1 MPLSVTPARYRR
13 QMVGPPALGRGVV
26 VLSQQHAPDGFRD
39 AERMVV
45 DNPVLAAP
53 TEILRR
59 LHTAWLTREP
69 VVIELACDPTALRTP
84 ERFGGPVFS
93 LDPSFEF
100 PLERLQ
106 FLVWAN
112 TYDARSGRLVWW
124 HARKTAKR
132 LAAHGVREGG
142 RADLL
147 LSDGTAV
154 YVDGGPAD
162 PPELPTRTPVVHRW
176 SAESGHLTITEHRSS
191 SAELAP
197 DQLAAVGRRSGA
209 ARVVA
214 PAGSGKTR
222 VLTERLRH
230 LVIDRHAHPSTITAV
245 AFNKE
250 AADEMKQRCSRFVS
264 RDGPNIRTLNSL
276 GLWVCNELGGK
287 GRFDTLDEPGVR
299 DLVEEVFPVRHQA
312 NTDTVTPYIDA
323 LSAVRLGLA
332 SPNEVE
338 AVIPDASGLAD
349 GFETYRVELCQRRAL
364 DFDEQIYRAIEILVS
379 DPAARSEAQR
389 SCRRMLVDEFQD
401 LKPAHLLLIRLLCA
415 PGYDCFGVGD
425 DDQVIYGYSGA
436 TPTFLMGFDRYFPG
450 AGSHALEVNY
460 RCPPA
465 VVGAARHLLSYNTQR
480 LEKRIVSQEGRSDP
494 RPAGS
499 GALSAMGPV
508 AVVGARGEKLAHVAL
523 DVVKDWLAG
532 GLAPDDVAV
541 LARVNSALLP
551 VQVACLEAGVAVAST
566 LGPSVLKR
574 TGMRTAL
581 AYLRIAQHP
590 DLIASADILE
600 TIHRPS
606 RKISRNV
613 AEKLTKRPHS
623 SVCDIRRLAGRSSG
637 GDVGRLVSYAKDLE
651 HVARARTTAEAL
663 RTVRLSVGLG
673 ASMDELDSSRGEMDR
688 STHADDLL
696 ALETVASLHPD
707 ITTFE
712 SWLTGMLIQRRPPGP
727 AVLLSTV
734 HKIKGKEWPRVVVF
748 GATQGLFPHRR
759 AEDEEEERRVFH
771 VALTRASL
779 QVAVLYDEESPS
791 PFVAELDGSR
801 PRAQALVDVRNADR
815 KFTYREHQV
824 SAATAQL
831 RRRGRSA
838 KPSVVG
844 PGGGRM
850 GSRLARSAVGVEAAL
865 GLDLEVGGQHARVVE
880 LRRTGALVRMGAVR
894 TEISYGTDVRV
905 EGSLVTLVAPA
916 AGGELSAE
924 GERLEQA
931 LREWR
936 SEIAKAHKVPAYV
949 VMNDAELKGVAM
961 AAPKTVS
968 QLGRCRGMGP
978 IRLERYGDEILAVIE
993 GVSA

>member
-1 MPLSVTPARYRR
+1 
-13 QMVGPPALGRGVV
+13 MVGPPALGRGAV
-26 VLSQQHAPDGFRD
+26 VLSEQHAPVGFEN
-39 AERMVV
+39 AERIVI
-45 DNPVLAAP
+45 DNRVLGAP
-53 TEILRR
+53 AEHLAR

-84 ERFGGPVFS
+84 EHFGGPVFS
-93 LDPSFEF
+93 LDPSFQF

-124 HARKTAKR
+124 HARKVAR
-132 LAAHGVREGG
+132 RMAASGVREGG
-142 RADLL
+142 QADVL
-147 LSDGTAV
+147 LSDGTSV

-162 PPELPTRTPVVHRW
+162 PPDLPTRTPVVHRW
-176 SAESGHLTITEHRSS
+176 NAESGRLAIAGHQSP
-191 SAELAP
+191 SAELAS
-197 DQLAAVGRRSGA
+197 DQLAAVAHRFGA

-230 LVIDRHAHPSTITAV
+230 LVIDRHVHPSTITAV
-245 AFNKE
+245 AYNKE
-250 AADEMKQRCSRFVS
+250 AADEMKQRCSSFVS

-276 GLWVCNELGGK
+276 GLWVCNELGGE
-287 GRFDTLDEPGVR
+287 GRCDTLDESGVR

-312 NTDTVTPYIDA
+312 NADTVAPFIDA

-332 SPNEVE
+332 SPHEVE
-338 AVIPDASGLAD
+338 ALIPDASGLAG
-349 GFETYRVELCQRRAL
+349 GFETYRIELRRRRAL

-436 TPTFLMGFDRYFPG
+436 SPRFLMGFARYFPG

-465 VVGAARHLLSYNTQR
+465 VVGAARHLLSYNKKR
-480 LEKRIVSQEGRSDP
+480 LEKRIVSPEARSDP
-494 RPAGS
+494 RPAAY
-499 GALSAMGPV
+499 GALAAMGPV
-508 AVVGARGEKLAHVAL
+508 AAVGAQGEKLAHVAL
-523 DVVKDWLAG
+523 DIVKDWLAG
-532 GLAPDDVAV
+532 GTAPDDVAV

-551 VQVACLEAGVAVAST
+551 VQVACLEAGVAVVST
-566 LGPSVLKR
+566 LGSAILKR

-590 DLIASADILE
+590 DLIARADIVE

-613 AEKLTKRPHS
+613 AEMLTKRPHS
-623 SVCDIRRLAGRSSG
+623 SVSDIRRLAGRLSG
-637 GDVGRLVSYAKDLE
+637 GDVDRLLSYAKDLE
-651 HVARARTTAEAL
+651 HVAGARSTAEAL
-663 RTVRLSVGLG
+663 RRVRLWVGLG
-673 ASMDELDSSRGEMDR
+673 ASMDELDGSRGEVDR

-696 ALETVASLHPD
+696 ALETVAPLHPD
-707 ITTFE
+707 IATFE
-712 SWLTGMLIQRRPPGP
+712 SWLTGMLTQRRLPGP

-779 QVAVLYDEESPS
+779 QVAVIYDEEAPS
-791 PFVAELDGSR
+791 PFLAELDGSR
-801 PRAQALVDVRNADR
+801 PRAQTFADVRKGDR
-815 KFTYREHQV
+815 EATDRARHGSV
-824 SAATAQL
+824 ATAQRRE
-831 RRRGRSA
+831 RRRNA
-838 KPSVVG
+838 TPSVVG
-844 PGGGRM
+844 PGGGRPP
-850 GSRLARSAVGVEAAL
+850 RSSVRVEAAI
-865 GLDLEVGGQHARVVE
+865 GLELEVGGQHARVVE
-880 LRRTGALVRMGAVR
+880 LRQGGALVRMGDMR
-894 TEISYGTDVRV
+894 TEISYGSDVRV
-905 EGSLVTLVAPA
+905 EGSLVTLAAPA
-916 AGGELSAE
+916 AGGELSPE

-936 SEIAKAHKVPAYV
+936 SETARADKVPAYV
-949 VMNDAELKGVAM
+949 VLNDVELKGVAM
-961 AAPKTVS
+961 AAPTSLS
-968 QLGRCRGMGP
+968 QLGRCRGIGP

-993 GVSA
+993 RALA

>member
-1 MPLSVTPARYRR
+1 
-13 QMVGPPALGRGVV
+13 MVGPPALGRGLV
-26 VLSQQHAPDGFRD
+26 VLKEQPAPVGFEN
-39 AERMVV
+39 AERMVI
-45 DNPVLAAP
+45 DNQVLAAP
-53 TEILRR
+53 AEILGR
-59 LHTAWLTREP
+59 LHRAWLTREP

-124 HARKTAKR
+124 HARKVAKR
-132 LAAHGVREGG
+132 LAVHGVREGG
-142 RADLL
+142 QADLL
-147 LSDGTAV
+147 LPDGTAV

-176 SAESGHLTITEHRSS
+176 NAESGRLTIAGHQPP

-197 DQLAAVGRRSGA
+197 DQLAAVGHRSGA

-230 LVIDRHAHPSTITAV
+230 LVTDRHAHPSTITAV
-245 AFNKE
+245 AFNKQ
-250 AADEMKQRCSRFVS
+250 AADEMKQRCSRFIS
-264 RDGPNIRTLNSL
+264 RDGPSIRTLNSL
-276 GLWVCNELGGK
+276 GLWVCNELGGD

-299 DLVEEVFPVRHQA
+299 HLVEEVFPVRHQA
-312 NTDTVTPYIDA
+312 NADTVAPFIDA

-332 SPNEVE
+332 SPSEVE
-338 AVIPDASGLAD
+338 AVIPDASGL
-349 GFETYRVELCQRRAL
+349 GERFEEYRVELRRRRAL

-379 DPAARSEAQR
+379 DPAARSVAQR
-389 SCRRMLVDEFQD
+389 SCRRMLVDELQD

-436 TPTFLMGFDRYFPG
+436 TPTFLMDFDRYFPG

-465 VVGAARHLLSYNTQR
+465 IVGAARHLLSYNKKR
-480 LEKRIVSQEGRSDP
+480 LDKRIVSPEGRSDP
-494 RPAGS
+494 GPPVS
-499 GALSAMGPV
+499 GALAAMGPV
-508 AVVGARGEKLAHVAL
+508 AVLGAQGDKLAHVAL
-523 DVVKDWLAG
+523 GVVRDWLAG
-532 GLAPDDVAV
+532 GTAPDDVAV
-541 LARVNSALLP
+541 LARVSSALLP
-551 VQVACLEAGVAVAST
+551 VQVACLEAGVAVTST
-566 LGPSVLKR
+566 LGAAVLKR

-590 DLIASADILE
+590 DLIARADILE

-613 AEKLTKRPHS
+613 VEMLTKRPHS
-623 SVCDIRRLAGRSSG
+623 SVSEIRRLAGRLSG

-651 HVARARTTAEAL
+651 RVAGARTSVEAL

-673 ASMDELDSSRGEMDR
+673 ASMDELDSSRGEADR

-696 ALETVASLHPD
+696 ALETVAPLHPD
-707 ITTFE
+707 IATFE
-712 SWLTGMLIQRRPPGP
+712 PWLVGMLTQRRLPGP
-727 AVLLSTV
+727 TVLLSTV

-748 GATQGLFPHRR
+748 GATQGLFPHRL

-779 QVAVLYDEESPS
+779 QVAVLYDEEAPS

-801 PRAQALVDVRNADR
+801 PREQASAGARKADR
-815 KFTYREHQV
+815 KVTCRARL
-824 SAATAQL
+824 S
-831 RRRGRSA
+831 RSPVRA
-838 KPSVVG
+838 EV
-844 PGGGRM
+844 
-850 GSRLARSAVGVEAAL
+850 LEAAI
-865 GLDLEVGGQHARVVE
+865 GLELEVGGQHSCVVE
-880 LRRTGALVRMGAVR
+880 LRRTGALVRMGEMR

-905 EGSLVTLVAPA
+905 EGRLVTLAAPV
-916 AGGELSAE
+916 AGGELSAD
-924 GERLEQA
+924 GERLEKA

-936 SEIAKAHKVPAYV
+936 SETARTAKVPAYV

-961 AAPKTVS
+961 AAPKSLS
-968 QLGRCRGMGP
+968 QLRRCRGMGP

-993 GVSA
+993 GVLT

>member
-1 MPLSVTPARYRR
+1 
-13 QMVGPPALGRGVV
+13 MVAPPALGRGVV
-26 VLSQQHAPDGFRD
+26 VLREQHAPAGFEN
-39 AERMVV
+39 AERMAI

-53 TEILRR
+53 AEILGR

-84 ERFGGPVFS
+84 ERFGGQVFS

-124 HARKTAKR
+124 HARKAAKR

-142 RADLL
+142 QADLL

-162 PPELPTRTPVVHRW
+162 PPDLPTRTPVVHRW
-176 SAESGHLTITEHRSS
+176 NAEAGRLTIAGHQSP

-197 DQLAAVGRRSGA
+197 DQLAAVAHRSGA

-230 LVIDRHAHPSTITAV
+230 LVTDRHAHPSTITAV

-264 RDGPNIRTLNSL
+264 RDGPSIRTLNSL
-276 GLWVCNELGGK
+276 GLWVCNELGGE
-287 GRFDTLDEPGVR
+287 GRLDTLDESDVR
-299 DLVEEVFPVRHQA
+299 HLVEEVFPVRHHA
-312 NTDTVTPYIDA
+312 NTDTVAPFVDA

-338 AVIPDASGLAD
+338 AVIPDASGLGE
-349 GFETYRVELCQRRAL
+349 GFEAYRVELRRRRAL

-465 VVGAARHLLSYNTQR
+465 VVEAARHLLSYNRER
-480 LEKRIVSQEGRSDP
+480 LEKRILSPEGRSDP
-494 RPAGS
+494 RPAES
-499 GALSAMGPV
+499 GALAAMGPV

-523 DVVKDWLAG
+523 GIVKDWLASG
-532 GLAPDDVAV
+532 TPPDDVAV

-551 VQVACLEAGVAVAST
+551 IQVACLEAGVAVAST
-566 LGPSVLKR
+566 LGAAVLKR

-581 AYLRIAQHP
+581 AYLRIAQNP
-590 DLIASADILE
+590 DLIARADILE

-613 AEKLTKRPHS
+613 AEMLSKRPHS
-623 SVCDIRRLAGRSSG
+623 SVSEIRRLAGRLSG
-637 GDVGRLVSYAKDLE
+637 GDVGRLLSYAKDLE
-651 HVARARTTAEAL
+651 HVAGARTTAEAL

-673 ASMDELDSSRGEMDR
+673 ASMDELDSPRGEADR

-696 ALETVASLHPD
+696 ALETVAALHPD
-707 ITTFE
+707 IVTFE
-712 SWLTGMLIQRRPPGP
+712 SWLTGMLTQRRLPGP
-727 AVLLSTV
+727 TVLLSTI

-759 AEDEEEERRVFH
+759 AEDQEEERRVFH
-771 VALTRASL
+771 VALTRASQ
-779 QVAVLYDEESPS
+779 QVAVLYDEEAPS

-801 PRAQALVDVRNADR
+801 PREQAFVGVRKADG
-815 KFTYREHQV
+815 KATYRAHQG
-824 SAATAQL
+824 SAATAQRWK
-831 RRRGRSA
+831 RRRSA
-838 KPSVVG
+838 TPSVVG
-844 PGGGRM
+844 SGGGRPAP
-850 GSRLARSAVGVEAAL
+850 RLPRSLVRVEAAI
-865 GLDLEVGGQHARVVE
+865 GLELEVGGQHARVVE
-880 LRRTGALVRMGAVR
+880 LRDTGALVRMGEMR

-905 EGSLVTLVAPA
+905 EGSLVALAAPV
-916 AGGELSAE
+916 AGGELSPE

-936 SEIAKAHKVPAYV
+936 SQTAKADKVPAYV

-961 AAPKTVS
+961 AAPKTLS

-993 GVSA
+993 GVLA

>member
-1 MPLSVTPARYRR
+1 
-13 QMVGPPALGRGVV
+13 MVAPPALGRGAV
-26 VLSQQHAPDGFRD
+26 VLSEQHTPVDFEN
-39 AERMVV
+39 AERIVI
-45 DNPVLAAP
+45 DNRVLAAP
-53 TEILRR
+53 AEILSR

-84 ERFGGPVFS
+84 ERVEVPVFS
-93 LDPSFEF
+93 LDPSFQF

-124 HARKTAKR
+124 HARKAARR
-132 LAAHGVREGG
+132 LAARGVREGG
-142 RADLL
+142 HADLL
-147 LSDGTAV
+147 LPDGTSV

-162 PPELPTRTPVVHRW
+162 PPELQTRTPVVHRW
-176 SAESGHLTITEHRSS
+176 NAESGRLTIAEHRSP

-197 DQLAAVGRRSGA
+197 DQLAAVGHRSGA

-230 LVIDRHAHPSTITAV
+230 LVVDRHAHPSTITAV
-245 AFNKE
+245 AYNKE

-276 GLWVCNELGGK
+276 GLWVCNALGGE
-287 GRFDTLDEPGVR
+287 GRCETLDESGVR
-299 DLVEEVFPVRHQA
+299 GLVEEVFPVRHQA
-312 NTDTVTPYIDA
+312 NTDTVAPFIDA

-338 AVIPDASGLAD
+338 AVIPDASGLAEA
-349 GFETYRVELCQRRAL
+349 FETYRVELRRRRAL

-379 DPAARSEAQR
+379 DPAARLEAQR

-436 TPTFLMGFDRYFPG
+436 TPGFLMGFDRYFPG
-450 AGSHALEVNY
+450 ARSHALEVNY
-460 RCPPA
+460 RSPPA
-465 VVGAARHLLSYNTQR
+465 LVGAARQLLSYNKQR
-480 LEKRIVSQEGRSDP
+480 LEKRIVSPEGRSDP
-494 RPAGS
+494 GPAGS
-499 GALSAMGPV
+499 GPLAAMGPV
-508 AVVGARGEKLAHVAL
+508 AVVGAQGEKLAHVAL
-523 DVVKDWLAG
+523 DVVKDWLARET
-532 GLAPDDVAV
+532 APDDVAV
-541 LARVNSALLP
+541 LARVNSVLLP

-566 LGPSVLKR
+566 LGSAVLKR

-590 DLIASADILE
+590 DLIARADILQ

-613 AEKLTKRPHS
+613 AEMLTKRPHS
-623 SVCDIRRLAGRSSG
+623 SVSDIQRLAGRLSG
-637 GDVGRLVSYAKDLE
+637 GDVDRLVSYAKDLE
-651 HVARARTTAEAL
+651 HVAGARTTAEAL
-663 RTVRLSVGLG
+663 RAVRLWIGLG
-673 ASMDELDSSRGEMDR
+673 ASMEELDSSRGEADR

-696 ALETVASLHPD
+696 ALETVAALHPD
-707 ITTFE
+707 VATFE
-712 SWLTGMLIQRRPPGP
+712 SWLTGMLTQRRLPGP

-779 QVAVLYDEESPS
+779 QVAVLYDEEAPS

-801 PRAQALVDVRNADR
+801 PRAQASVDVRKADR
-815 KFTYREHQV
+815 EATDRARHGSV
-824 SAATAQL
+824 AAQ
-831 RRRGRSA
+831 RRTKGRSA
-838 KPSVVG
+838 TPPVVG
-844 PGGGRM
+844 PGGR
-850 GSRLARSAVGVEAAL
+850 RRAARPPRSSTRVEAVI
-865 GLDLEVGGQHARVVE
+865 GLELEIGGQRARVIE
-880 LRRTGALVRMGAVR
+880 LRQTGALVRMGEMR
-894 TEISYGTDVRV
+894 TEISYETDVRV
-905 EGSLVTLVAPA
+905 EGSLMTLAAPTT
-916 AGGELSAE
+916 GGELSPE

-936 SEIAKAHKVPAYV
+936 GETAKADKVPAYV
-949 VMNDAELKGVAM
+949 VLNNAELKGVAM
-961 AAPKTVS
+961 AAPKTLR

-978 IRLERYGDEILAVIE
+978 IRLERYGDEILAVIDR
-993 GVSA
+993 VST

>member
-1 MPLSVTPARYRR
+1 
-13 QMVGPPALGRGVV
+13 MVGPPALGRGVV
-26 VLSQQHAPDGFRD
+26 VLSEQNAPANFEN
-39 AERMVV
+39 AERVV
-45 DNPVLAAP
+45 IDNRVLAAP
-53 TEILRR
+53 AAILSR

-69 VVIELACDPTALRTP
+69 VVIELACDPAALRTP
-84 ERFGGPVFS
+84 ELFGGPVFS
-93 LDPSFEF
+93 LDPSFQF

-106 FLVWAN
+106 FLVWTN
-112 TYDARSGRLVWW
+112 TYDARSGRLIWW
-124 HARKTAKR
+124 HARKVAKR
-132 LAAHGVREGG
+132 MAARGVREGG
-142 RADLL
+142 QADLL

-162 PPELPTRTPVVHRW
+162 PPDLPTRTPVVHRW
-176 SAESGHLTITEHRSS
+176 SAEFGRLPIAEHRSP

-197 DQLAAVGRRSGA
+197 DQLAAVAHRFGA

-230 LVIDRHAHPSTITAV
+230 LVVDRHVHPSTITAL
-245 AFNKE
+245 AYNKE

-276 GLWVCNELGGK
+276 GLWVCNELGGD
-287 GRFDTLDEPGVR
+287 GRRDTLDESGVR
-299 DLVEEVFPVRHQA
+299 DLVEEVFPVRHKA
-312 NTDTVTPYIDA
+312 NADTVVPFIDA

-338 AVIPDASGLAD
+338 AVIPDASGLAE
-349 GFETYRVELCQRRAL
+349 GFETYRVELRRRRAL

-379 DPAARSEAQR
+379 DPAARSEGQR

-465 VVGAARHLLSYNTQR
+465 VVEAARHLLSYNKER
-480 LEKRIVSQEGRSDP
+480 LQKRIVSPEGRSDP
-494 RPAGS
+494 RPSTS
-499 GALSAMGPV
+499 GALAAMGPV
-508 AVVGARGEKLAHVAL
+508 TAVGAKGEKLAHVAL
-523 DVVKDWLAG
+523 DIVKDWLAG
-532 GLAPDDVAV
+532 GTTPDDVAV

-551 VQVACLEAGVAVAST
+551 VQVACLEAGVAVVST
-566 LGPSVLKR
+566 LGSAILKR

-590 DLIASADILE
+590 DLIARADIVE
-600 TIHRPS
+600 TVHRPS

-613 AEKLTKRPHS
+613 AEMLTKRPHT
-623 SVCDIRRLAGRSSG
+623 SVSDIRRLASRLSG
-637 GDVGRLVSYAKDLE
+637 EDAGRLVSYAKDLE
-651 HVARARTTAEAL
+651 HVAGARSTAEAL
-663 RTVRLSVGLG
+663 RRVRLWVGLG
-673 ASMDELDSSRGEMDR
+673 ASMDELDGSRGEVDR

-696 ALETVASLHPD
+696 ALEMVAPLHPD
-707 ITTFE
+707 IATFE
-712 SWLTGMLIQRRPPGP
+712 SWITGMLTQRRLPGS
-727 AVLLSTV
+727 AVVLSTV

-748 GATQGLFPHRR
+748 GVTEGLFPHRR

-779 QVAVLYDEESPS
+779 QVAVIYDEEAPS
-791 PFVAELDGSR
+791 PFLAELDGSR
-801 PRAQALVDVRNADR
+801 PRAQTIADVRKADR
-815 KFTYREHQV
+815 EATYKAHHGSVATTQRRE
-824 SAATAQL
+824 
-831 RRRGRSA
+831 RRRSA
-838 KPSVVG
+838 TPSVVG
-844 PGGGRM
+844 PRSRRRVGRPP
-850 GSRLARSAVGVEAAL
+850 RSPIRVEAAI
-865 GLDLEVGGQHARVVE
+865 GLELEVGGQHARVVE
-880 LRRTGALVRMGAVR
+880 LRQGGALVRMGAMR

-905 EGSLVTLVAPA
+905 EGSLVTLAAPV
-916 AGGELSAE
+916 AGGELSPE

-936 SEIAKAHKVPAYV
+936 SETARADKVPAYV
-949 VMNDAELKGVAM
+949 VLNDVELKGVAM
-961 AAPKTVS
+961 AAPTSLS
-968 QLGRCRGMGP
+968 QLGRCRGIGP

-993 GVSA
+993 RALA

>member
-1 MPLSVTPARYRR
+1 
-13 QMVGPPALGRGVV
+13 MVGPPALGRGVV
-26 VLSQQHAPDGFRD
+26 VLREQHAPAGFEN
-39 AERMVV
+39 AARMVI

-53 TEILRR
+53 AETVSR

-69 VVIELACDPTALRTP
+69 VVIELACDPSALRTP

-93 LDPSFEF
+93 LEPSFEF

-124 HARKTAKR
+124 HGRKAARR
-132 LAAHGVREGG
+132 LAAHGVHEGG
-142 RADLL
+142 PADLL
-147 LSDGTAV
+147 LHDGTAV

-162 PPELPTRTPVVHRW
+162 PPELSTRTPVVHRW
-176 SAESGHLTITEHRSS
+176 NAESSCLTIAAHQSP

-197 DQLAAVGRRSGA
+197 DQLAAVAHRSGP

-230 LVIDRHAHPSTITAV
+230 LVTDRHAHPSTITAV
-245 AFNKE
+245 AFNKD
-250 AADEMKQRCSRFVS
+250 AADEMEQRCSRFVS
-264 RDGPNIRTLNSL
+264 RDGPSIRTLNSL
-276 GLWVCNELGGK
+276 GLWVCNELGGS
-287 GRFDTLDEPGVR
+287 GRLDTLDESEVR
-299 DLVEEVFPVRHQA
+299 HLVEGVFSVRHQA
-312 NTDTVTPYIDA
+312 NTDTVAPFIDA

-332 SPNEVE
+332 SPKEVE
-338 AVIPDASGLAD
+338 AVIPDASGLGE
-349 GFETYRVELCQRRAL
+349 GFEAYRAELRRRRAL

-379 DPAARSEAQR
+379 DPAARSAAQR

-436 TPTFLMGFDRYFPG
+436 TPTFLMSFDRYFPG

-465 VVGAARHLLSYNTQR
+465 IVVAARHLLSYNKER
-480 LEKRIVSQEGRSDP
+480 LEKRIVSPDGRSDP
-494 RPAGS
+494 RPAES
-499 GALSAMGPV
+499 GALAAMGPL

-523 DVVKDWLAG
+523 GVVKDWLAG
-532 GLAPDDVAV
+532 GTAPDDVAV
-541 LARVNSALLP
+541 LARVSSALLP

-566 LGPSVLKR
+566 LGSAVLKR
-574 TGMRTAL
+574 TGMRSAL

-590 DLIASADILE
+590 DLIARADILE

-613 AEKLTKRPHS
+613 AEMLTKRPHS
-623 SVCDIRRLAGRSSG
+623 SVSEIRRLAGRLNG
-637 GDVGRLVSYAKDLE
+637 GDVGRLVSYAQDLE
-651 HVARARTTAEAL
+651 RVAGARTAAEAL

-673 ASMDELDSSRGEMDR
+673 ASMDDLDSSRGEADR
-688 STHADDLL
+688 STHVDDLF
-696 ALETVASLHPD
+696 ALETVAALHPD

-712 SWLTGMLIQRRPPGP
+712 SWLTGMLTQRRLPGP
-727 AVLLSTV
+727 TVLLSTV
-734 HKIKGKEWPRVVVF
+734 HRIKGKEWPRVVVF
-748 GATQGLFPHRR
+748 GATRGLFPHRR
-759 AEDEEEERRVFH
+759 AESEEEERRVFH

-779 QVAVLYDEESPS
+779 QVVVLYDEEAPS
-791 PFVAELDGSR
+791 PFVAELGGSR
-801 PRAQALVDVRNADR
+801 PRDQAFVGVRNTKR
-815 KFTYREHQV
+815 EGTYRGYRGSEV
-824 SAATAQL
+824 TAQR
-831 RRRGRSA
+831 RRRGRNA
-838 KPSVVG
+838 APSVGG
-844 PGGGRM
+844 PKGGR
-850 GSRLARSAVGVEAAL
+850 SAPRLPRSPVRVEAAI
-865 GLDLEVGGQHARVVE
+865 GLELEVGGQHARVVE
-880 LRRTGALVRMGAVR
+880 LCRTGALVRMGGMR
-894 TEISYGTDVRV
+894 TEISYGADVQV
-905 EGSLVTLVAPA
+905 EGSLVTLAAPA
-916 AGGELSAE
+916 TGCELSRE

-936 SEIAKAHKVPAYV
+936 SETAKADNVPAYV

-961 AAPKTVS
+961 AAPKTLS

-993 GVSA
+993 AVLA